1 MGVIKH
7 RIIIVL
13 KIANIILLLLS
24 TQIPLNN
31 NRIYNFQKITEPSS
45 FKYPTRILCCA
56 SLGKKIKKICKEVF
70 CGLVEDYSRTQHHR
84 KTQHYGKNQHDDES
98 QYDSEFQYDDDSQ
111 YDSESQHDGETQ
123 PARKTKRYRK
133 NRHDRRSQYFG
144 RPRTDDELMIG
155 GKSQSNENWDGT
167 HKSKLNYNDNTANDI
182 DLKLINSKEIR
193 KALIPFRVTD
203 EEIEKAKRDKLMDLF
218 NTGEIYITPK
228 VASLVF
234 YNFHMKIHKDINI
247 LWKRGKK
254 IINRIVIEH
263 NMTYEQHTLRII
275 EVKRMLYDQCVR
287 IKHESLS
294 LFQDYALTFKDQ
306 LDSTFHLFLKEHYL
320 KMRQR
325 FLKINRAFYMAAN
338 KAAGTSHNE
347 QLILISEDENEL
359 FYFT

>member
-7 RIIIVL
+7 RIFMVL
-13 KIANIILLLLS
+13 KIVNITLVLLS

-45 FKYPTRILCCA
+45 FKYSTRILCCA

-70 CGLVEDYSRTQHHR
+70 CGLVEDYGRP
-84 KTQHYGKNQHDDES
+84 QHDDES
-98 QYDSEFQYDDDSQ
+98 QCDSEFQYDDDSQ
-111 YDSESQHDGETQ
+111 CDNESQYDNESQHDGETQ

-144 RPRTDDELMIG
+144 RLRTEDELMIG

-167 HKSKLNYNDNTANDI
+167 HKSKLNYNDNTPNDI

-203 EEIEKAKRDKLMDLF
+203 EEIERAKRDKLMDRL
-218 NTGEIYITPK
+218 NAGEISITPK
-228 VASLVF
+228 VASLIF
-234 YNFHMKIHKDINI
+234 YNFHMEIHKDINI

-254 IINRIVIEH
+254 VINRMVIEH
-263 NMTYEQHTLRII
+263 NMTYEEHTLRII
-275 EVKRMLYDQCVR
+275 EIKRMLYDQCVR
-287 IKHESLS
+287 IKHESLQ
-294 LFQDYALTFKDQ
+294 LYQDYALTFKDQ

-320 KMRQR
+320 KMRHR
-325 FLKINRAFYMAAN
+325 FLKINKAFYIVAN
-338 KAAGTSHNE
+338 KMAGTSHNE
-347 QLILISEDENEL
+347 QLILIPEDEDEL
-359 FYFT
+359 FFFT